1 MSTIQGN
8 LPEPNLNDGVDLAET
23 EEGGKK
29 SQSQG
34 RIIFRRFLKNK
45 VAVAALIVYVLVLL
59 FSLSAIGVGP
69 IHGWWPYTYKELNP
83 QINQGAPSL
92 TLWPF
97 SLGEHPFGQ
106 DRIGKD
112 YFALTMRGIQ
122 NSVLV
127 MIVLG
132 VFATVVGVFVGAIAG
147 YFRGWVDAVLMRIT
161 DIFIVIPALVVGAIV
176 GRTANGLGAFGLA
189 ALLGLVSWM
198 VIARLVRAEFLALR
212 EREFVEAA
220 RVAGA
225 SDARIIFRHIL
236 PNAVG
241 VIIVAST
248 LLIAAAILLETAISY
263 LGFGIK
269 APDSSLGLLIS
280 QNQSAFS
287 TRPWLFWWPALFI
300 VLLALCV
307 NFVGDGLREAFDPRQ
322 QRFSLRRT
330 QEPEPTEAEAA
341 VAEAEAA
348 GAATGT
354 TTTTAE
360 RDEAPGDGHGGPR
373 DGGGAGA

>member
-8 LPEPNLNDGVDLAET
+8 IPEPGLNDGDVDLPDL
-23 EEGGKK
+23 EGGKK
-29 SQSQG
+29 GESQG
-34 RIIFRRFLKNK
+34 RLIFRRFMRNRLAV
-45 VAVAALIVYVLVLL
+45 VAFIIYVAILV
-59 FSLSAIGVGP
+59 FAISAIGLGP
-69 IHGWWPYTYKELNP
+69 IPGWWHYTYSELNNLV
-83 QINQGAPSL
+83 NQGAPTL
-92 TLWPF
+92 KLWPF

-112 YFALTMRGIQ
+112 YFALTMRGIE

-127 MIVLG
+127 MLVIGIFATALG
-132 VFATVVGVFVGAIAG
+132 VIVGAIAG
-147 YFRGWVDAVLMRIT
+147 YYRGWVDAVLMRIT

-189 ALLGLVSWM
+189 ALLALVSWM

-225 SDARIIFRHIL
+225 SDTRIIFRHIL
-236 PNAVG
+236 PNAIG
-241 VIIVAST
+241 VIIVSST
-248 LLIAAAILLETAISY
+248 LLIASAILLETAISY

-330 QEPEPTEAEAA
+330 REPEPTEEQGAAA
-341 VAEAEAA
+341 VASAI
-348 GAATGT
+348 AT
-354 TTTTAE
+354 E
-360 RDEAPGDGHGGPR
+360 
-373 DGGGAGA
+373 GGADDGPSGGKAES

>member
-1 MSTIQGN
+1 MSTLQGN
-8 LPEPNLNDGVDLAET
+8 LPEPNVSDGFEVAET
-23 EEGGKK
+23 EKGAKG
-29 SQSQG
+29 QSQG
-34 RIIFRRFLKNK
+34 RIIIRRFLKNK
-45 VAVAALIVYVLVLL
+45 VAVAALIIYVVILL
-59 FSLSAIGVGP
+59 FSISAIGVGP
-69 IHGWWPYTYKELNP
+69 IHGWWPYTYKQLNP
-83 QINQGAPSL
+83 QVNQGAPTLS
-92 TLWPF
+92 LWPF

-127 MIVLG
+127 MVVLGLFATVLG
-132 VFATVVGVFVGAIAG
+132 VIVGSIAG

-161 DIFIVIPALVVGAIV
+161 DIFIVIPVIVIGAIV
-176 GRTANGLGAFGLA
+176 GRTAGGLGALGLA
-189 ALLGLVSWM
+189 ILLGFVSWM
-198 VIARLVRAEFLALR
+198 VIARLVRSEFLALR

-248 LLIAAAILLETAISY
+248 LLIASAILLETAISY

-269 APDSSLGLLIS
+269 PPDSSLGLLIS

-300 VLLALCV
+300 VLLALCT

-330 QEPEPTEAEAA
+330 REPEPEPTEAEA
-341 VAEAEAA
+341 VATAS
-348 GAATGT
+348 
-354 TTTTAE
+354 TAE
-360 RDEAPGDGHGGPR
+360 SSTVHHASAPGSGDDPAGSGK
-373 DGGGAGA
+373 GA

>member
-1 MSTIQGN
+1 MSTLQGN
-8 LPEPNLNDGVDLAET
+8 LPEPGLSGGAVDIIDPD
-23 EEGGKK
+23 GGKK
-29 SQSQG
+29 GESQG
-34 RIIFRRFLKNK
+34 RIIFRRFMKNK
-45 VAVAALIVYVLVLL
+45 VAVIALILYVLILV
-59 FSLSAIGVGP
+59 FSISAIGLGP
-69 IHGWWPYTYKELNP
+69 IPGWWHYTYQQLNP
-83 QINQGAPSL
+83 QVNQGAPSL

-97 SLGEHPFGQ
+97 SFGDHPFGQ

-127 MIVLG
+127 MLVIGIFATVLG
-132 VFATVVGVFVGAIAG
+132 VVVGAIAG
-147 YFRGWVDAVLMRIT
+147 YYRGWVDAVLMRIT

-189 ALLGLVSWM
+189 ALLALVSWM
-198 VIARLVRAEFLALR
+198 VIARLVRSEFLALR

-241 VIIVAST
+241 VIIVSAT
-248 LLIAAAILLETAISY
+248 LLIASAILLETAISY

-269 APDSSLGLLIS
+269 PPDSSLGLLIS
-280 QNQSAFS
+280 QNQSAFT
-287 TRPWLFWWPALFI
+287 TRPWLFWWPAVFI

-330 QEPEPTEAEAA
+330 KEPEPDEPNTDAPTRLDVSIAAHKVTPADGDSGGRAES
-341 VAEAEAA
+341 
-348 GAATGT
+348 
-354 TTTTAE
+354 
-360 RDEAPGDGHGGPR
+360 
-373 DGGGAGA
+373 

>member
-8 LPEPNLNDGVDLAET
+8 LPEPGVSDGFELAET
-23 EEGGKK
+23 EKAEKG
-29 SQSQG
+29 QSQG

-45 VAVAALIVYVLVLL
+45 VAVAALIVYVAVLV
-59 FSLSAIGVGP
+59 FSISAIGLGP
-69 IHGWWPYTYKELNP
+69 IHGWWHYSYTQLNP
-83 QINQGAPSL
+83 QVNQGAPTL
-92 TLWPF
+92 QLWPF

-127 MIVLG
+127 MVVLG
-132 VFATVVGVFVGAIAG
+132 VVATVIGVIVGAIAG

-161 DIFIVIPALVVGAIV
+161 DIFIVIPALVIGAIV
-176 GRTANGLGAFGLA
+176 GRTAGGLGALGLA
-189 ALLGLVSWM
+189 VLLAFVSWM
-198 VIARLVRAEFLALR
+198 VIARLVRSEFLALR

-236 PNAVG
+236 PNAIG
-241 VIIVAST
+241 VVIVAST

-269 APDSSLGLLIS
+269 PPDSSLGLLIS
-280 QNQSAFS
+280 QNQSAFT
-287 TRPWLFWWPALFI
+287 TRPWLFWWPAFFI

-322 QRFSLRRT
+322 QRFSLKRT
-330 QEPEPTEAEAA
+330 REPEPTEEEAAQAQAA
-341 VAEAEAA
+341 VAAAEPPVSG
-348 GAATGT
+348 GASTGS
-354 TTTTAE
+354 
-360 RDEAPGDGHGGPR
+360 GDGSPGSGT
-373 DGGGAGA
+373 GAR

>member
-8 LPEPNLNDGVDLAET
+8 LPEPSLNDGVDVAET
-23 EEGGKK
+23 GNGGK

-34 RIIFRRFLKNK
+34 SIIFHRFLKNK
-45 VAVAALIVYVLVLL
+45 VAVAALIVYVVILL
-59 FSLSAIGVGP
+59 FAISAIGLGP
-69 IHGWWPYTYKELNP
+69 IHGWWPYTYKELNS
-83 QINQGAPSL
+83 QVDQGAPTL
-92 TLWPF
+92 RLWPF
-97 SLGEHPFGQ
+97 NLGAHPFGQ

-132 VFATVVGVFVGAIAG
+132 VFATAVGVFVGAIAG

-176 GRTANGLGAFGLA
+176 GRTAGGLGAFGLA
-189 ALLGLVSWM
+189 MLLGLVSWM
-198 VIARLVRAEFLALR
+198 VIARLVRSEFLALR

-236 PNAVG
+236 PNAIG
-241 VIIVAST
+241 VIIVSST
-248 LLIAAAILLETAISY
+248 LLIASAILLETAISY

-269 APDSSLGLLIS
+269 PPDSSLGLLIS

-330 QEPEPTEAEAA
+330 KEPEPTEAEAA
-341 VAEAEAA
+341 QSEAIAA
-348 GAATGT
+348 AAQSASGPGASPS
-354 TTTTAE
+354 
-360 RDEAPGDGHGGPR
+360 DSDR
-373 DGGGAGA
+373 DGGASGGRTDA